1 MFAASESLQSG
12 SGTWHNEPMD
22 AIEPLIRR
30 DLPKVLE
37 LLEEADLPAAGVEEH
52 NDSFLVARD
61 EDGGVVGCVGMEVY
75 GDVGLLRSLAVR
87 PSTRGRGIGNLLV
100 EALFERAREKGVG
113 ALYLLTTTAEDYFP
127 RFGFEVIA
135 REDADPRLDASEEFR
150 GACPD
155 SAICM
160 MRHLSS

>member
-1 MFAASESLQSG
+1 
-12 SGTWHNEPMD
+12 MD
-22 AIEPLIRR
+22 AIEPLTRKE
-30 DLPKVLE
+30 LPKILE
-37 LLEEADLPAAGVEEH
+37 LLDEADLPAAGVEEH
-52 NDSFLVARD
+52 LGSFLVARD
-61 EDGGVVGCVGMEVY
+61 EGVLVGCVGMEVY
-75 GDVGLLRSLAVR
+75 GDVGLLRSLVVR
-87 PSTRGRGIGNLLV
+87 PSTRGSGIGKLLV

-135 REDADPRLDASEEFR
+135 REDADPRLHASEEFR

-160 MRHLSS
+160 VRQLSS